1 MNFICLKT
9 EDKFAFFSV
18 FLELKIYIFY
28 FFYEML

>member
-9 EDKFAFFSV
+9 EDKFAFFCV

-28 FFYEML
+28 QMF

>member
-9 EDKFAFFSV
+9 EDKFAFFCV

>member
-9 EDKFAFFSV
+9 EDKFAFFYV

-28 FFYEML
+28 FL

>member
-9 EDKFAFFSV
+9 EDKFAFFCV

-28 FFYEML
+28 FFMKCF